1 MRARAST
8 PPALTDPAGT
18 WVFNIAVP
26 IVGGIFML
34 LAILDV
40 VRRRRLTWGFLFL
53 FCSLSI
59 YWMET
64 VGDWA
69 QHLIYSPAFAQH
81 HLLEWLPVKTPND
94 PLFMPF
100 AYAVYWGVHAL
111 LVLWLSQWVASKT
124 GWSMLKSL
132 LILAIPINYVWDF
145 VVEGA
150 ATAMGWWTYDPGI
163 GPVLQWPNGGQITL
177 LWTIGLM
184 CVWPNLIAYWAG
196 KPPIRGLNHLE
207 RFCGL
212 QRFTAPKETVAPGGS
227 AAVGTTGPGRPSRR
241 RDRTTCAIQTAGVRR
256 PPQLRGHHSAVAVRA
271 SATRGLVHRIPGQLR
286 PAARRPIAAD
296 ADPDRHQQPIH
307 PLGERPTAMPNDTSR
322 SMKDLPPEF
331 FLPPESDAELWR
343 ETARLL
349 AGSVA
354 FMVALAVIVLNTRG
368 IVVRV

>member
-1 MRARAST
+1 MDVLLASAGLT
-8 PPALTDPAGT
+8 PPALTDPGGT

-53 FCSLSI
+53 LCSLSV

-64 VGDWA
+64 AGDWA

-132 LILAIPINYVWDF
+132 VILAIPVNYVWDF
-145 VVEGA
+145 AVEGA

-212 QRFTAPKETVAPGGS
+212 QRFTVP
-227 AAVGTTGPGRPSRR
+227 
-241 RDRTTCAIQTAGVRR
+241 R
-256 PPQLRGHHSAVAVRA
+256 PPHG
-271 SATRGLVHRIPGQLR
+271 P
-286 PAARRPIAAD
+286 
-296 ADPDRHQQPIH
+296 ADPDPVGPSDPGGIATATRVRSKQQEFDDHLNYVVTIARWRFELLRLGAWFVGFQVSFVLLLVA
-307 PLGERPTAMPNDTSR
+307 PL
-322 SMKDLPPEF
+322 
-331 FLPPESDAELWR
+331 
-343 ETARLL
+343 LL
-349 AGSVA
+349 MRILTGAGSPY
-354 FMVALAVIVLNTRG
+354 IP
-368 IVVRV
+368 

>member
-1 MRARAST
+1 MDVLLASAELT
-8 PPALTDPAGT
+8 PPALTDPGGT
-18 WVFNIAVP
+18 WVFNVAVP
-26 IVGGIFML
+26 IVGGTLML

-40 VRRRRLTWGFLFL
+40 VRRRRFTWGFLFL
-53 FCSLSI
+53 FNSLAI

-111 LVLWLSQWVASKT
+111 LILWLSQWLASKT

-132 LILAIPINYVWDF
+132 LVLAIPVNYVWDF

-163 GPVLQWPNGGQITL
+163 GPVLEWPDGGRITL

-212 QRFTAPKETVAPGGS
+212 QRFTTPKESLGS
-227 AAVGTTGPGRPSRR
+227 GSP
-241 RDRTTCAIQTAGVRR
+241 DTAGATSPNEASGVATATRVRSKQQEFDDHLNYAVTIPR
-256 PPQLRGHHSAVAVRA
+256 WRFELLRLGAWFVGFQVSAVLLLGVP
-271 SATRGLVHRIPGQLR
+271 LLLMRILTGFDSPYI
-286 PAARRPIAAD
+286 P
-296 ADPDRHQQPIH
+296 
-307 PLGERPTAMPNDTSR
+307 
-322 SMKDLPPEF
+322 
-331 FLPPESDAELWR
+331 
-343 ETARLL
+343 
-349 AGSVA
+349 
-354 FMVALAVIVLNTRG
+354 
-368 IVVRV
+368 